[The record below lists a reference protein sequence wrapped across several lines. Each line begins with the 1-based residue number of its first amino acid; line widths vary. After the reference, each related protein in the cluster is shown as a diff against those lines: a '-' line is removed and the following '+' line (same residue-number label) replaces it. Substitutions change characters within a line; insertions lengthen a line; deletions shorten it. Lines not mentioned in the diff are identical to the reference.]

1 MAIDSEART
10 SRRGLLAA
18 ALGGLGGLVV
28 AKLGRPDS
36 VAAAD
41 GGNALLGTANT
52 STTETSFEN
61 TDAGDTSLGAIHTD
75 GTAIRGDVTGGT
87 AILAGAN
94 GSGTGVSASSTSGT
108 GVNAVSGSGFAV
120 SAGSNT
126 SSGVWGSSNDD
137 TPSTFAAGSYRSG
150 VVGSAGDQG
159 IPGQAGG
166 ISSNTDEVGVYG
178 FSDISSASTGV
189 WGDSWQGVGVLGTG
203 DYGLEGSGRYGVVA
217 YGDVAAL
224 YGAANSPAA
233 YALYTSGKIRFANRS
248 GKTAITSGHVYKDVA
263 ISGMTTSSVVIAS
276 LVTHRTGYTVESVVS
291 YAGKFR
297 LYLNKTATSTIYFS
311 FLVIG

>member
-1 MAIDSEART
+1 MAIDNEART

-75 GTAIRGDVTGGT
+75 GTAVRGDVTGGT

-126 SSGVWGSSNDD
+126 STGVWGSSNDD
-137 TPSTFAAGSYRSG
+137 TPSTFAPGSYRSG

-178 FSDISSASTGV
+178 FSDVSVASAGV
-189 WGDSWQGVGVLGTG
+189 WGDSWDGIGVQGTG
-203 DYGLEGSGRYGVVA
+203 DWG
-217 YGDVAAL
+217 VAAFGGSIGV
-224 YGAANSPAA
+224 YAAAGSPTG
-233 YALYTSGKIRFANRS
+233 YALFTQGKIRFNGRASRTFI
-248 GKTAITSGHVYKDVA
+248 TAGHIYKDVA
-263 ISGMTTSSVVIAS
+263 ISGMTTGSYVIAS
-276 LVTHRTGYTVESVVS
+276 LVSHRTGFTVESVVS

-311 FLVIG
+311 YLVIG